1 MSIKPNCRHLSL
13 LALREPSRR
22 TKVQASRLAIRKSGR
37 TLRPAY
43 VRQLNRAIAKLRIR
57 YGRLKWD

>member
-1 MSIKPNCRHLSL
+1 MVGVKPSCRHLSV

-22 TKVQASRLAIRKSGR
+22 TKVQASRLAFAKGR